1 MGAHAASARIH
12 ASSAASAISA
22 MEVAALGYPLR
33 SASADARWSCQMAAI
48 PSRANIVN
56 ASFSVIV
63 RTRGISDLL
72 PRHTGIAVDLVTR
85 AAQAVE
91 TVPVDIPFPGQELI
105 DRELVEPARLLDG
118 NPAAAH
124 GFDDG
129 RLAPYRPPS
138 AQRRQ
143 LGHRA
148 ECIWVIRRVD
158 VPEHSEQCRRP
169 H

>member
-91 TVPVDIPFPGQELI
+91 TVPVDIPFPGQKLV
-105 DRELVEPARLLDG
+105 DRNIVQPARLLDR

-124 GFDDG
+124 GLDDR
-129 RLAPYRPPS
+129 RLAPRGPPLS
-138 AQRRQ
+138 QRRQ
-143 LGHRA
+143 LRDRKS
-148 ECIWVIRRVD
+148 VV
-158 VPEHSEQCRRP
+158 
-169 H
+169 